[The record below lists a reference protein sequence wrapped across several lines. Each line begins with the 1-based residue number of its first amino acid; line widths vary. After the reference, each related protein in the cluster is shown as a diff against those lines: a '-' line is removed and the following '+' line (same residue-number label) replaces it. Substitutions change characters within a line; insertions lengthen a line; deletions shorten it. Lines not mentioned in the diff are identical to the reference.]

1 MLDFNRIQDKVNND
15 AAEVRVKV
23 KLTNSI
29 DEGLIYR
36 GYLKPSDLH
45 VYETTALVD
54 TSSVRA
60 VIPMEVAQKLGLRI
74 RSEQVA
80 KCTDDRQETFEIAG
94 SVLIEIQ
101 GRETSEEPLVGG
113 DEILIGR
120 IALETLGFVVDIEN
134 HRLIPNPKHPDG
146 PVFRI

>member
-1 MLDFNRIQDKVNND
+1 MLDFNRIQHTVNKD
-15 AAEVRVKV
+15 AAEIRVKV

-29 DEGLIYR
+29 DEGLISR
-36 GYLKPSDLH
+36 GYLNATDLH
-45 VYETTALVD
+45 VYETTALID

-60 VIPMEVAQKLGLRI
+60 VIPMHIAQKLGLRI
-74 RSEQVA
+74 RSEQLPKYVDG
-80 KCTDDRQETFEIAG
+80 KQLTVEIAG

-134 HRLIPNPKHPDG
+134 HCLIPNPKYPDG

>member
-1 MLDFNRIQDKVNND
+1 M
-15 AAEVRVKV
+15 
-23 KLTNSI
+23 
-29 DEGLIYR
+29 
-36 GYLKPSDLH
+36 
-45 VYETTALVD
+45 
-54 TSSVRA
+54 RA

-80 KCTDDRQETFEIAG
+80 KCTDDRQ
-94 SVLIEIQ
+94 
-101 GRETSEEPLVGG
+101 ETSEEPLVGG

>member
-1 MLDFNRIQDKVNND
+1 MLDFNRVQHKVN
-15 AAEVRVKV
+15 EYTGEIRVKV

-60 VIPMEVAQKLGLRI
+60 VIPMHVAEKLGLDI
-74 RSEQVA
+74 RSEQLQKSVDG
-80 KCTDDRQETFEIAG
+80 KQITLEIADP
-94 SVLIEIQ
+94 VLIEIQ
-101 GRETSEEPLVGG
+101 GRQTSEAPLVGG

-120 IALETLGFVVDIEN
+120 IALETLGFVVDVEN
-134 HRLIPNPKHPDG
+134 HRLIPNPKYPDG